1 MRRFSKDLAQRAKED
16 AGVKAYKSM
25 GTPMMVDIMSKVGSF
40 PTRYWHKG
48 TAEHQGQINAAALH
62 ERCEVS
68 PHACLKCFI
77 ACGRMSTVKEGRHQ
91 GLKIEGPEYETI
103 YSFGGLCEVQS
114 IEEVAYLNDLCDPL
128 GPGYH
133 QCG

>member
-48 TAEHQGQINAAALH
+48 TTEHQGQINAAALH
-62 ERCEVS
+62 EDAVKS
-68 PHACLKCFI
+68 VPMHALN
-77 ACGRMSTVKEGRHQ
+77 ASLLAEG
-91 GLKIEGPEYETI
+91 
-103 YSFGGLCEVQS
+103 C
-114 IEEVAYLNDLCDPL
+114 PL
-128 GPGYH
+128 
-133 QCG
+133 